1 MEIHFQKIASMTLK
15 DSSKP
20 VSAVQHLINTRVLT
34 AITPW
39 REDCL
44 NQIAKSLGTEWDIA
58 VSTDHV
64 VIGIPRPPRMR
75 GFSPSLAAYGL
86 HCNITD
92 PSSLYPA
99 LVEALT
105 HELDDHKYHNAA
117 VTHDSQVQVDFTARM
132 SASYL
137 ADDNSLVETNQYLY
151 HDAKENVVWAVIEAN
166 AADEG
171 RVVLDTLRN
180 C

>member
-1 MEIHFQKIASMTLK
+1 MTLE
-15 DSSKP
+15 DSAEP
-20 VSAVQHLINTRVLT
+20 VSAVQYLISNSI
-34 AITPW
+34 ITETTQW

-44 NQIAKSLGTEWDIA
+44 HQIAKSLGTKWDIA

-64 VIGIPRPPRMR
+64 AIALPRPPRVP
-75 GFSPSLAAYGL
+75 GFSPSLAAYGF
-86 HCNITD
+86 HCTIND

-105 HELDDHKYHNAA
+105 LELDNPEYHNTA
-117 VTHDSQVQVDFTARM
+117 VTPEGRVHADSTARM

-137 ADDNSLVETNQYLY
+137 AYDNSQVETNQYLY
-151 HDAKENVVWAVIEAN
+151 HDVKELVVWAVIEAN

-171 RVVLDTLRN
+171 RIVLDTLRSR
-180 C
+180 